1 MQTIKLSIITINYND
16 AIGLQK
22 TLESVSLQTIKNF
35 EHLVIDGNSTDNSVD
50 VIKKYPHITY
60 WISEP
65 DGGIYNAMNKGI
77 NKANG
82 DYLLFLNS
90 GDYLANNNVIE
101 DVLPQLNN
109 EAIIYGNMV
118 IDRYTVLEKA
128 QSPQKIEFEEMIR
141 GTLWHPVSFIKKGLF
156 LQYGL
161 YNEKYKIISDYD
173 FFLKTI
179 VINRVSTKHIEQY
192 ITVFNTNGIGSS
204 SKHKALHDAE
214 KYEVQT
220 NYFHPMIIESALNY
234 SDLKRSKAQIIY
246 QFIKT
251 KPLVYKA
258 SKWFYH
264 IAKRFV

>member
-1 MQTIKLSIITINYND
+1 MKLSIITINYND
-16 AIGLQK
+16 AVGLQK

-50 VIKKYPHITY
+50 VIKKYSHITY
-60 WISEP
+60 WISET

-77 NKANG
+77 NMVNG
-82 DYLLFLNS
+82 EYLLFLNS

-101 DVLPQLNN
+101 DVLPQLAN

-118 IDRYTVLEKA
+118 IDRNNVLEYAK
-128 QSPQKIEFEEMIR
+128 SPQKIEFEEMIR
-141 GTLWHPVSFIKKGLF
+141 GTLWHPVSFIKKELF

-179 VINRVSTKHIEQY
+179 VVNRVTTKHIQQF

-204 SKHKALHDAE
+204 KKHQALHDAE

-220 NYFHPMIIESALNY
+220 SYFHPMIVESALSY
-234 SDLKRSKAQIIY
+234 ARLKRSKAQIIY

-251 KPLVYKA
+251 KPLAYKA
-258 SKWFYH
+258 SKWFYKV
-264 IAKRFV
+264 AKKFV